1 MIKNILLSV
10 FVTFT
15 CAGIS
20 IAQGVCNPAANILI
34 YSNYDG
40 GTLNINI
47 DENIPNIQIG
57 LCSYETLTVN
67 ISGTYAGNVTKVLY
81 AGYNDGG
88 TTNVTGVAAAIVDI
102 LTYPPVY
109 LADPDGNP
117 YMVCAYDCDTA
128 YVPGGCNTVDQATD
142 YFLTELSGGLRYSY
156 YQYGIW
162 AGTYDMS
169 DGGNCCYSAECFVD
183 IDAGADV
190 SICEGESATLAV
202 SGAEN
207 YDWFDGI
214 AAVGCS
220 EPCASVTV
228 TPTATTTYIV
238 NGTDADACN
247 GIDTITVFVYPFPEA
262 TIEFIGGD
270 LVASGGGTYQWYF
283 EGEII
288 DGATGAT
295 YTPEENGN
303 YTVLVTSEG
312 GCSDMSGEFG
322 VVLNSIEQTNL
333 LNAIH
338 IYPNPVNELLN
349 IQIENQPDLIIN
361 LFTINGDLIQIN
373 VLQLAS
379 DNFSINTSDLSSGVY
394 MLEVISGSVSAMK
407 KIVISH

>member
-1 MIKNILLSV
+1 MKKLLLLTCFVISTV
-10 FVTFT
+10 FTVR
-15 CAGIS
+15 
-20 IAQGVCNPAANILI
+20 AQGVCNPAQNIII

-88 TTNVTGVAAAIVDI
+88 TTSVSGVPGAIVDI

-117 YMVCAYDCDTA
+117 YMVCAYECDTA

-142 YFLTELSGGLRYSY
+142 YFLTELTGGLRYSY

-162 AGTYDMS
+162 SGTYYFS

-190 SICEGESATLAV
+190 SICEGESATLSVA
-202 SGAEN
+202 GATD
-207 YDWFDGI
+207 YDWFDGVTPV
-214 AAVGCS
+214 ACT
-220 EPCASVTV
+220 EPCTSVTV
-228 TPTATTTYIV
+228 SPAATTTYIV
-238 NGTDADACN
+238 NGTDGDDCT
-247 GIDTITVFVYPFPEA
+247 GVDTITVFVYPFPTAE
-262 TIEFIGGD
+262 IEFIDGD

-288 DGATGAT
+288 DGATGST
-295 YTPEENGN
+295 YTPTENGN

-312 GCSDMSGEFG
+312 GCSRMSDEFG
-322 VVLNSIEQTNL
+322 VATISIEQTVL
-333 LNAIH
+333 LNSIH
-338 IYPNPVNELLN
+338 IYPIPVNDVLN
-349 IQIENQPDLIIN
+349 IDTENAVDLYIQ
-361 LFTINGDLIQIN
+361 LRSINGDIVNADLHKISTGN
-373 VLQLAS
+373 YV
-379 DNFSINTSDLSSGVY
+379 INTATINSGVY
-394 MLEVISGSVSAMK
+394 MLELTAGSVTAVK